1 MTACVVKNIYYFF
14 IYSLLWDM
22 KRVERRR
29 YIYFNSY
36 NKLSVS
42 FDTCEI
48 IMISDHF
55 PYKFSLMTLFDK
67 LSVGPA
73 VSNSHLW
80 HDKLSVCPAVSNSP
94 FWHDKLSVYYSKLQS
109 LLA

>member
-1 MTACVVKNIYYFF
+1 
-14 IYSLLWDM
+14 M

-29 YIYFNSY
+29 YIHFNSY

-55 PYKFSLMTLFDK
+55 PYKFSLMTLF
-67 LSVGPA
+67 
-73 VSNSHLW
+73 
-80 HDKLSVCPAVSNSP
+80 
-94 FWHDKLSVYYSKLQS
+94 
-109 LLA
+109 